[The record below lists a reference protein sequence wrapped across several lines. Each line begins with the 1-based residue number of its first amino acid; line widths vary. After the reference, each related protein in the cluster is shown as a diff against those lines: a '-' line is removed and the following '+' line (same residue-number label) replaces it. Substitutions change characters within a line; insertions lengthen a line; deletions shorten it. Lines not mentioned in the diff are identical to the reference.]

1 MTLKPIG
8 GEAAGGGEAEVAAP
22 MLHFNGAREQGV
34 AKQDKRF
41 GPGMMVDCWLL
52 VLGHKEVA
60 SRLYNGAA
68 GKARCSVDAPQRMV
82 HHNSNSQVATSSGRR
97 RRGGGSGGSRSEEN
111 THQNQ

>member
-52 VLGHKEVA
+52 VFGHKEVA
-60 SRLYNGAA
+60 SGLYNGAA
-68 GKARCSVDAPQRMV
+68 GKARCSVDVPQSMV
-82 HHNSNSQVATSSGRR
+82 HHTAATAKWRQAAA
-97 RRGGGSGGSRSEEN
+97 GGGGAAAAGGAVE
-111 THQNQ
+111 